1 MSSSMRFGLV
11 GTGHWARVAHAPA
24 LAATEDAAFAGVWGR
39 DPARTAALAGEFGV
53 RPYDSFDDLLAD
65 VDAVEFSVPP
75 DVQAEHATAAAAAG
89 KHLLLEKP
97 IALDAAGGRALTDAA
112 AASGVASV
120 VFFTQLFR
128 PEVRDWLASCRAAA
142 AEHPWEG
149 GTALTLG
156 SVQREQGAFSTP
168 WRLEHGGLW
177 DLAPHALSILLNVLE
192 PVGDVAAHEDPL
204 GTVHLVL
211 GHRGGASS
219 TVTVSQNV
227 PSAAGLSYARVWGG
241 AGHAVVPEPHT
252 PVVDAL
258 SRAIAELTAAA
269 RPGAPAHPHGLEFGA
284 RVLDV
289 LVRAQDDLD
298 RARHNGQMSPR

>member
-1 MSSSMRFGLV
+1 MRFGLV

-24 LAATEDAAFAGVWGR
+24 LAATKEATFAGVWGR
-39 DPARTAALAGEFGV
+39 DPARTAALADEFGV
-53 RPYDSFDDLLAD
+53 RAYGSFDELLTD
-65 VDAVEFSVPP
+65 TEAVQFSVPP

-97 IALDAAGGRALTDAA
+97 IAHDADAGRALTDAA
-112 AASGVASV
+112 AASGVASA
-120 VFFTQLFR
+120 VFFTQLYR
-128 PEVRDWLASCRAAA
+128 PEVRDWLESCRAAA

-149 GTALTLG
+149 GTAVTLG
-156 SVQREQGAFSTP
+156 SVQREQGVFSTP
-168 WRLEHGGLW
+168 WRLERDGGLW
-177 DLAPHALSILLNVLE
+177 DLAPHPLSVLLSLLE
-192 PVGDVAAHEDPL
+192 PVATVAAHEDPL

-227 PSAAGLSYARVWGG
+227 PAAAGLSYARVWGG
-241 AGHAVVPEPHT
+241 AGHAVLPDQNT

-258 SRAIAELTAAA
+258 STAVTELIAAT
-269 RPGAPAHPHGLEFGA
+269 RPGAPEHPNGLAFGA

-289 LVRAQDDLD
+289 LVRAQDALD
-298 RARHNGQMSPR
+298 SARHNGQMSS

>member
-1 MSSSMRFGLV
+1 MRFGLV

-24 LAATEDAAFAGVWGR
+24 LAATADVAFAGVWGR
-39 DPARTAALAGEFGV
+39 DPARTAALADEFGV
-53 RPYDSFDDLLAD
+53 RAYGSFDELLSD

-75 DVQAEHATAAAAAG
+75 DVQAGYATAAATAG

-97 IALDAAGGRALTDAA
+97 IAHDAGAGRALTDAA
-112 AASGVASV
+112 AASGVASA

-156 SVQREQGAFSTP
+156 SVQREHGVFSTP
-168 WRLEHGGLW
+168 WRLERDGGLW
-177 DLAPHALSILLNVLE
+177 DLGPHALSILLNVLE
-192 PVGDVAAHEDPL
+192 PVETVAAHEDPL

-219 TVTVSQNV
+219 TVSVSQNV
-227 PSAAGLSYARVWGG
+227 PTAADLSYARVWGG
-241 AGHAVVPEPHT
+241 AGHAVLPDPHT
-252 PVVDAL
+252 TVVDAL
-258 SRAIAELTAAA
+258 STAITELTAAA
-269 RPGAPAHPHGLEFGA
+269 RPGAPAHPYGLAFGA

-289 LVRAQDDLD
+289 LVRAQDHLD
-298 RARHNGQMSPR
+298 RARDDAQMSPQ

>member
-1 MSSSMRFGLV
+1 MRFGLV

-24 LAATEDAAFAGVWGR
+24 LAATEDVTFAGVWGR
-39 DPARTAALAGEFGV
+39 DPARTAALADEFGV
-53 RPYDSFDDLLAD
+53 RPYNSFDDLLAD
-65 VDAVEFSVPP
+65 TDAVEFSVPP
-75 DVQAEHATAAAAAG
+75 DVQAGYATAAATAG

-112 AASGVASV
+112 AAAGVASA

-128 PEVRDWLASCRAAA
+128 PEVRDWLASCRATA

-149 GTALTLG
+149 ATALTLG
-156 SVQREQGAFSTP
+156 SVQREHGAFSTP
-168 WRLEHGGLW
+168 WRLERDGGLW
-177 DLAPHALSILLNVLE
+177 DLGPHALSILLNVLE
-192 PVGDVAAHEDPL
+192 PVETVAAHEDPL

-227 PSAAGLSYARVWGG
+227 PAAAGLFHARAWGG
-241 AGHAVVPEPHT
+241 AGHAVLPEPHT
-252 PVVDAL
+252 PVVEAL
-258 SRAIAELTAAA
+258 STAITELTAAA
-269 RPGAPAHPHGLEFGA
+269 RPGAPAHPHGLEFGV

-298 RARHNGQMSPR
+298 RVRHNGQMSPR

>member
-1 MSSSMRFGLV
+1 MRFGLV

-24 LAATEDAAFAGVWGR
+24 LAATADAEFTGVWGR

-53 RPYDSFDDLLAD
+53 RAYGSFDELLAD

-75 DVQAEHATAAAAAG
+75 DVQAGYATTAAAAG

-97 IALDAAGGRALTDAA
+97 IAHDAAAGRALVDAA
-112 AASGVASV
+112 AASGVASA
-120 VFFTQLFR
+120 VFFTQLYR

-156 SVQREQGAFSTP
+156 SVQREHGVFATP
-168 WRLEHGGLW
+168 WRLERDGGLW
-177 DLAPHALSILLNVLE
+177 DLGPHALSILLNVLA
-192 PVGDVAAHEDPL
+192 PVETVAAHEDPL

-219 TVTVSQNV
+219 TVGVSQNV
-227 PSAAGLSYARVWGG
+227 PTAAGLSYARVWGG
-241 AGHAVVPEPHT
+241 AGHAVVPDQHT
-252 PVVDAL
+252 TVVDAL
-258 SRAIAELTAAA
+258 STAITELTAAA
-269 RPGAPAHPHGLEFGA
+269 RPGAPAHPYGLEFGA
-284 RVLDV
+284 QVLDV
-289 LVRAQDDLD
+289 LVRAQDHLD
-298 RARHNGQMSPR
+298 HARHGEHMSSQ